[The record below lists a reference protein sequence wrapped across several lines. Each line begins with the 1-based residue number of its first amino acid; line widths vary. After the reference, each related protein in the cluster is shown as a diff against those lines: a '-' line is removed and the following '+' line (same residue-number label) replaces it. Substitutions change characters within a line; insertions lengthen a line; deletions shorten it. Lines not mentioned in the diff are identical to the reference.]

1 VERAIDHEIE
11 RQARALDAGETLL
24 QETRGWDDDRGVTYR
39 MRVKESSD
47 DYRYFPEPDLP
58 PFRPDTAWLDE
69 VRSGLPELPAA
80 RRARY
85 TEQLGLSAY
94 DATVLVGDRAATA
107 LFEGALAS
115 DPTLPAKRLANWVT
129 GEYLRLAK
137 SGESAAGSGTPSV
150 NPAELGRL
158 VAMVERGELSGTN
171 AKEVFARHVD
181 TGEGVATIVA
191 ALGLRQISDESGLL
205 TAIDAVLAA
214 NPDAAADVRAG
225 KSQALGF
232 LTGQV
237 MKETRGQA
245 NAALVGKLLRE
256 RLEAS

>member
-1 VERAIDHEIE
+1 
-11 RQARALDAGETLL
+11 
-24 QETRGWDDDRGVTYR
+24 

-58 PFRPDTAWLDE
+58 PFRPDPVWLGE
-69 VRSGLPELPAA
+69 IRAALPELPAA

-85 TEQLGLSAY
+85 QAALGLSTY
-94 DATVLVGDRAATA
+94 DAAVLVGDPAATA

-137 SGESAAGSGTPSV
+137 SGDGAGGSGGRGASAA
-150 NPAELGRL
+150 ELARL
-158 VAMVERGELSGTN
+158 VAMVEAGELSGTN
-171 AKEVFARHVD
+171 AKEVFARHVES
-181 TGEGVATIVA
+181 GEGIAAIVA
-191 ALGLRQISDESGLL
+191 DLGLRQISDEAGLRA
-205 TAIDAVLAA
+205 AIDAVLAA
-214 NPDAAADVRAG
+214 NPGAVADVQAG
-225 KSQALGF
+225 KTQALGY

-245 NAALVGKLLRE
+245 NAGVVARMLGE
-256 RLEAS
+256 ALEAQ